1 MYIGGRQAGGPC
13 ASYRGQM
20 EGSAFSRGREGRLG
34 PPSNRRKKPSPG
46 PGKKGVCFLQEKESW
61 EQVLGDWGGKG
72 GVYSLGCGDST
83 GGQRRSVRVCVCV

>member
-1 MYIGGRQAGGPC
+1 
-13 ASYRGQM
+13 M

-46 PGKKGVCFLQEKESW
+46 PGKKGVCYPQEKESW
-61 EQVLGDWGGKG
+61 EQVLGDQGGKG

-83 GGQRRSVRVCVCV
+83 GGQRRGARGVCVCEGGCQTGTG

>member
-83 GGQRRSVRVCVCV
+83 GGQRRSVRGCVCV